1 MKVLISEEKLASRI
15 KALAKKI
22 RADYKDE
29 VPIFIG
35 ILKGSFL
42 FMADLVREFGEDCQ
56 LDFMAVASYGA
67 NKKGSGVVRLIKD
80 ININI
85 KKRRVLIVEDII
97 DSGLTSTYVRQYLKL
112 RKPKSIDFVTLLDKP
127 DARKIKIDLKYI
139 GFKVPNKFVVGY
151 GLDYAERFRQLPYIA
166 EMEDE
171 EEVKKL

>member
-35 ILKGSFL
+35 VLKGSFL
-42 FMADLVREFGEDCQ
+42 FMADLVREYGADCQ
-56 LDFMAVASYGA
+56 MDFMAVASYGSST
-67 NKKGSGVVRLIKD
+67 KGSGVVRLIKD

-97 DSGLTSTYVRQYLKL
+97 DSGLTSTYVKQYLKL

-127 DARKIKIDLKYI
+127 EARKIKIDLKYV
-139 GFKVPNKFVVGY
+139 GFKVPNKFVIGY

>member
-1 MKVLISEEKLASRI
+1 MRVLISEDKIAAKV

-22 RADYKDE
+22 RADYNDE

-42 FMADLVREFGEDCQ
+42 FMADLVREYGKECE

-67 NKKGSGVVRLIKD
+67 SKKGSGVVRLIKD

-85 KKRRVLIVEDII
+85 KKRSVLIVEDII
-97 DSGLTSTYVRQYLKL
+97 DSGLTSSYIKQYLKL
-112 RKPKSIDFVTLLDKP
+112 RKPKSIEFVTLLDKP
-127 DARKIKIDLKYI
+127 DARKSKIDIKYI
-139 GFKVPNKFVVGY
+139 GFKVPNKFVIGY
-151 GLDYAERFRQLPYIA
+151 GLDFAEKYRQLPYIA

-171 EEVKKL
+171 KEVN